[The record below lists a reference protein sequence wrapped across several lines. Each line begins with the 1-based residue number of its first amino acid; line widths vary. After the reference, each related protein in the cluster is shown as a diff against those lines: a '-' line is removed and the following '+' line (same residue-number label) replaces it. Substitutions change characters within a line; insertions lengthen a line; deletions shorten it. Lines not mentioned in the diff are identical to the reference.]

1 VTQVV
6 VKREKLR
13 YEFGRGFEPV
23 AYVESGQQILVETED
38 AFNGR
43 LRASEDVHQLL
54 GPDALPPN
62 PLTGPFYIQGA
73 NPGDTLVVCIDA
85 IELDEQGAICYI
97 TTSGRAIDTWF
108 DKPLAMVVPIQ
119 NDYLIFSPSLK
130 VRTQPFIGC
139 VGTAPAYGSPQSI
152 ETYRGG
158 GNMDCALVIPGT
170 RVFLPVSVAGAYF
183 YIGDV
188 HALQADSE
196 YCGTAVETRST
207 IKLHFEVIS
216 GPSEGLNWPRVET
229 PDSLVT
235 IVGGQPLDDCLRLV
249 YQEMLRWLEI
259 EYGLDPAETFLK
271 LSQLANA
278 RLCNWFTVRCEMP
291 KAYLPL

>member
-1 VTQVV
+1 MENPVTQVV

-13 YEFGRGFEPV
+13 YEFSRRFEPV
-23 AYVESGQQILVETED
+23 AYVESGQQILIETED

-43 LRASEDVHQLL
+43 LRASEDIHQLL

-73 NPGDTLVVCIDA
+73 DPGDILVVYVDA
-85 IELDEQGAICYI
+85 IELDQQGAICYI
-97 TTSGRAIDTWF
+97 ITSGRAIDTWF

-119 NDYLIFSPSLK
+119 NDYLIFSLGVK
-130 VRTQPFIGC
+130 VR
-139 VGTAPAYGSPQSI
+139 SPQSV
-152 ETYRGG
+152 EVYRGG
-158 GNMDCALVIPGT
+158 GNLDCVVVAPGA
-170 RVFLPVSVAGAYF
+170 RVLLPISVSGAYF
-183 YIGDV
+183 YVGDV

-207 IKLHFEVIS
+207 VKLHFEIIS
-216 GPSEGLNWPRVET
+216 GHSQGLNWPRVET
-229 PDSLVT
+229 SDSLVT

-291 KAYLPL
+291 KAYLSM